1 MLQKG
6 DYKAIL
12 VAILGRGAC
21 YNPQMSMANAN
32 LSTSAPGV
40 SGGKTSLQ
48 VLPNLISGGV
58 ERGAVDVAQALVQ
71 AGWRAIVASAGGPM
85 VRELERAGAEHI
97 VLPLNIKNPLAIRQN
112 AQTLATLI
120 RDQRIDV
127 VHARSRAPAW
137 SAREAAKLAG
147 VPFMTTFHGIYG
159 LGPFGLKKIYNGVM
173 ARGEIVIAVSEFVR
187 DHVMREYHVP
197 AERIRVIHRG
207 VDLNLFDANRVSPTR
222 LIQMTT
228 KWRIQESS
236 QVVMLP
242 GRLTALKGHD
252 LLIDAIAELKRRG
265 GGQTGVRC
273 VMVGQDHG
281 RTNHRTYITNY
292 AAARGVDVHIVD
304 DCNDMAAAYMATDVV
319 VSASTRPEAFGR
331 VVAEAQ
337 AMGRPVV
344 APSHGPSSEIIVPG
358 VTGWLFTPSDPVSLA
373 DALERALNLGQE
385 ERIRMA
391 DAAITRART
400 LFSKADMCAR
410 TLNVYEELLARHRAG
425 S

>member
-1 MLQKG
+1 
-6 DYKAIL
+6 
-12 VAILGRGAC
+12 
-21 YNPQMSMANAN
+21 MSIAN
-32 LSTSAPGV
+32 SHG
-40 SGGKTSLQ
+40 GGKTSLQ

-58 ERGAVDVAQALVQ
+58 ERGTVDVAQALVQ
-71 AGWRAIVASAGGPM
+71 AGWRALVVSAGGPM

-97 VLPLNIKNPLAIRQN
+97 TLPLNTKNPMAMRRN
-112 AQTLATLI
+112 AETLAALI
-120 RDQRIDV
+120 REQNVDI

-137 SAREAAKLAG
+137 SARDAAKKAG
-147 VPFMTTFHGIYG
+147 VPFLTTFHGIYSA
-159 LGPFGLKKIYNGVM
+159 GPFGLKKLYNRVM
-173 ARGEIVIAVSEFVR
+173 AAGDLVIAVSEFVR
-187 DHVMREYHVP
+187 DHVMQEYHVP
-197 AERIRVIHRG
+197 EGRIRVIHRG
-207 VDLNLFDANRVSPTR
+207 IDINLFDAQKVSPTR
-222 LIQMTT
+222 LVQVTS
-228 KWRIQESS
+228 KWRLQEAA

-265 GGQTGVRC
+265 GGQTPVRC
-273 VMVGQDHG
+273 LMVGQDHG
-281 RTNHRTYITNY
+281 RTNHRDYITSH

-344 APSHGPSSEIIVPG
+344 APSHGPSAEIIVPG

-373 DALERALNLGQE
+373 DALERALNLNPD
-385 ERIRMA
+385 ERLRMA
-391 DAAITRART
+391 DAAIARARE
-400 LFSKADMCAR
+400 LFNKPAMCAK
-410 TLNVYEELLARHRAG
+410 TLDVYEELLARHRSGARAA